1 LRLGILGGVFNPPHI
16 GHLVCAQEALLALEL
31 EHVLLVPVGDP
42 PHRRVERDPGPEV
55 RLELCR
61 AAVAGDERLGAS
73 SIEVDRPGPSYTVDT
88 LRAFRDEHATGS
100 ELVLILGSDQAA
112 DLSAWREPEAV
123 LELAEVGVVTRGGV
137 TPDEVRRR
145 IAALTG
151 AERVR
156 FFEMPRVDVSSSL
169 VRRRA
174 AEHLPIRYLVPEAVE
189 RLVTV
194 RGLYRTSAVPA

>member
-1 LRLGILGGVFNPPHI
+1 VPGG
-16 GHLVCAQEALLALEL
+16 
-31 EHVLLVPVGDP
+31 GD
-42 PHRRVERDPGPEV
+42 R
-55 RLELCR
+55 
-61 AAVAGDERLGAS
+61 DERLGAS

-100 ELVLILGSDQAA
+100 ELVLILGSDQGA
-112 DLSAWREPEAV
+112 DLPAWRNPETV
-123 LELAEVGVVTRGGV
+123 LELAEVGVVTRSGV

-145 IAALTG
+145 IAGLSG

-156 FFEMPRVDVSSSL
+156 FFEMPRMDVSSSL

-174 AEHLPIRYLVPEAVE
+174 AERLPIRYLVPEAVE

-194 RGLYRTSAVPA
+194 RGLYRTAAVPA